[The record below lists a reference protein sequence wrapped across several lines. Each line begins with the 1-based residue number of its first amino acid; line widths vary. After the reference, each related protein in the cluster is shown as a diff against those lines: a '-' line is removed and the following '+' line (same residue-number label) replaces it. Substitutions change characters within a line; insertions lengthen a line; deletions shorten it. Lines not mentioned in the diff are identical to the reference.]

1 MERRESEIVDMGAI
15 LTGIFTSLAASA
27 ISGAVSSIYRR
38 IQENKSLEDK
48 LKDAF
53 EKAVCRY
60 FKDELQQ
67 EKVIYHDTEKY
78 IQMLKDE
85 LHGKAIDFE
94 SERYKKLYNYFE
106 EEIAKN
112 PSLADYVE
120 ITNLRITQEMLD
132 KNSSEIKG
140 LIEGYGEKIVAQ
152 NENLKAQNEKLME
165 GMEALLEKVSAR
177 SNLSSNP
184 ATIRS
189 LISDFGQDIKELKI
203 KSAYRHLEN
212 IQRSLINESNEDMI
226 LHAAVQCSMGI
237 CARFISNKKSL
248 NHYEEAYRQIKSKDV
263 IDTALYVQILEGLI
277 YWACKEKQDTEAKTY
292 TEELITVAPDNSW
305 IYVPELIK
313 ADDLDA
319 TYQAIPERVQKFQA
333 LTNAVMIGCKAQEHQ
348 MGIDIEAYTYQNL
361 TELTYDNFSLWVF
374 DMSVAATKF
383 ARQFTVRKNIHAIWN
398 KEAEVLYNMTHRYRE
413 LLKETELANLMPDTV
428 FLENL
433 TGYLKDQDEL
443 RLEIMEQEKGKPHF
457 KELYYLGYAMML
469 MDKEK
474 YPKALEL
481 IKGYGEDASVSILN
495 MRLAIAFRSGNED
508 EGKAVIKEAAEK
520 KRSIPDHL
528 LPNFIQTIHIFFSEL
543 EPYTKD
549 IVIETSQSKYL
560 FDQFVSFKQGEEIDI
575 LKLQEEESEIE
586 PLLYPILSILYKE
599 KLGIEKAIDLVRKCA
614 DNTVLDLRTIT
625 LLSYYKE
632 DSRYNIDRYHLLRD
646 LRINDETNRV
656 LLSEEL
662 PMAEAIMDY
671 EAVRDISQR
680 LRKEVPN
687 DLRILCYHIKALRI
701 LGKIDEVIALEPIV
715 NGMPINDMMAVKV
728 IVSIYES
735 IHELPFA
742 VEWLYR
748 AILITRNQ
756 DLKDFFYILS
766 LRPEV
771 GKMIYSP
778 HDIIE
783 LGDIAELEAEGEK
796 REVEIV
802 GGSVYADLIGK
813 RVGETVMIHLRE
825 DTNITIVAAHNKYYG
840 MCREV
845 HTDVECQMSKNI
857 KSFTIGNLEESA
869 NPLEELFKIIGDPK
883 QAQKEHDAKL
893 EQYKKRELPL
903 FTFAHG
909 GDVVGMMNLLFDP
922 HFMVYDFPVK
932 FYTQNVTKDDI
943 KDIPLVLDM
952 SSLILLSELHRR
964 YGVVWEKKFLV
975 PISLK
980 MTLCETL
987 TNEECGDFA
996 LLHKEAL
1003 DHITLNYIDS
1013 TKSDLWNIT
1022 RSMLDWIDH
1031 YCEVQIVEAKLLM
1044 QKHPNSTS
1052 LSLTETD
1059 SALLATMDNI
1069 LLTQDWMLMEKIASV
1084 RGISVQN
1091 WLAFMG
1097 AERTQDTFQYM
1108 LECGNVGGEM
1118 SADYI
1123 VEQYDAYR
1131 EGKENSYQTCV
1142 DNIPTNPSNIH
1153 SVMDACLQILCGK
1166 NDDRSKEE
1174 VTKML
1179 RKLLQSLTKRSIGV
1193 LVYQVSQLQNS
1204 DLMLCLKNAYE
1215 GMIDVNEY

>member
-1 MERRESEIVDMGAI
+1 MNRIKKVDMGAI

-27 ISGAVSSIYRR
+27 VSGVVSTIYRR
-38 IQENKSLEDK
+38 IQENKSLEEK

-67 EKVIYHDTEKY
+67 EKVIYRDTDKY

-85 LHGKAIDFE
+85 LQGNAIDFE

-120 ITNLRITQEMLD
+120 ITNLRITHEMLD

-140 LIEGYGEKIVAQ
+140 LIESYGEKIVLQNDNLMAQ
-152 NENLKAQNEKLME
+152 GEKLME
-165 GMEALLEKVSAR
+165 NMKALLEKVSTR
-177 SNLSSNP
+177 SNTSSNP

-189 LISDFGQDIKELKI
+189 LISDYSQDIKELKI
-203 KSAYRHLEN
+203 RSAYRHLEN
-212 IQRSLINESNEDMI
+212 IQRSLINESNEDEI
-226 LHAAVQCSMGI
+226 LHAAVQCSMAI
-237 CARFISNKKSL
+237 CARFISNKKSQ

-263 IDTALYVQILEGLI
+263 TDTALYVQILEGLI
-277 YWACKEKQDTEAKTY
+277 YWTCKEKQDTKTHAY
-292 TEELITVAPDNSW
+292 TEELKAVAPDNSW
-305 IYVPELIK
+305 IYVPELIT

-319 TYQAIPERVQKFQA
+319 AYQAIPERVHKFQA

-348 MGIDIEAYTYQNL
+348 MGINIDAYTYQNL
-361 TELTYDNFSLWVF
+361 TELTYDNFPLWVF

-383 ARQFTVRKNIHAIWN
+383 ARQFTVRKNIHALWN
-398 KEAEVLYNMTHRYRE
+398 REVEDLYNLTHRYQK
-413 LLKETELANLMPDTV
+413 LLRETELANMMPDTV

-433 TGYLKDQDEL
+433 TGYLKDQDEH
-443 RLEIMEQEKGKPHF
+443 RLDIMEQEKGKTHF

-469 MDKEK
+469 MDCEK

-481 IKGYGEDASVSILN
+481 IKEYGEDASASILN
-495 MRLAIAFRSGNED
+495 MRLVIAFRSENED

-543 EPYTKD
+543 EPYTQD
-549 IVIETSQSKYL
+549 IVIETPQSKYL
-560 FDQFVSFKQGEEIDI
+560 FDQFVLFKQGKEIDVA
-575 LKLQEEESEIE
+575 KLQEEEAEIE

-599 KLGIEKAIDLVRKCA
+599 KLGREKAIELVRKCV
-614 DNTVLDLRTIT
+614 DTTVLDLRTIT
-625 LLSYYKE
+625 LWSYYKE
-632 DSRYNIDRYHLLRD
+632 DAMYNIDRYHLLRD
-646 LRINDETNRV
+646 LRINEESNRV

-662 PMAEAIMDY
+662 LMAETIMDY
-671 EAVRDISQR
+671 EAVRDITQR

-701 LGKIDEVIALEPIV
+701 LGKIDDVIALEPIV
-715 NGMPINDMMAVKV
+715 NGMPINDAMAVKV
-728 IVSIYES
+728 IVSVYES
-735 IHELPFA
+735 IQELPFA
-742 VEWLYR
+742 IEWLYR

-756 DLKDFFYILS
+756 ELKDFFYILS
-766 LRPEV
+766 LSPEA

-783 LGDIAELEAEGEK
+783 LGDIVELEIDAEK
-796 REVEIV
+796 RDVEIV
-802 GGSVYADLIGK
+802 GSSVYTDLIGK
-813 RVGETVMIHLRE
+813 SVGETVRIHLRE
-825 DTNITIVAAHNKYYG
+825 DVNATIIAAHNKYFG
-840 MCREV
+840 MCKEV
-845 HTDVECQMSKNI
+845 HSDVESQMSKNI

-883 QAQKEHDAKL
+883 QMQKEYDVKL

-903 FTFAHG
+903 FTFTLG

-922 HFMVYDFPVK
+922 HFIVYDFPVK
-932 FYTQNVTKDDI
+932 LYTQNVTKDDI

-964 YGVVWEKKFLV
+964 YGLVREKKFLV

-987 TNEECGDFA
+987 TNEECGNFA
-996 LLHKEAL
+996 HLHKEAL
-1003 DHITLNYIDS
+1003 DHMTLSYIDS
-1013 TKSDLWNIT
+1013 TKSDLWNIA
-1022 RSMLDWIDH
+1022 RSMLDWIEQ

-1044 QKHPNSTS
+1044 QQHPNLTS
-1052 LSLTETD
+1052 FSLIETD

-1069 LLTQDWMLMEKIASV
+1069 LLTQDWMLMEKLASV

-1091 WLAFMG
+1091 WLAFIG
-1097 AERTQDTFQYM
+1097 EERTQDIFQYM

-1123 VEQYDAYR
+1123 VEQYNAYR
-1131 EGKENSYQTCV
+1131 DGNENCYQTCV
-1142 DNIPTNPSNIH
+1142 ENIPANPTTIH
-1153 SVMDACLQILCGK
+1153 SVVEACLQILKNK
-1166 NDDRSKEE
+1166 NDEQSTEE
-1174 VTKML
+1174 VTRML
-1179 RKLLQSLTKRSIGV
+1179 RILLQSLTKKSVSLLI
-1193 LVYQVSQLQNS
+1193 YQISLLQNAVLS
-1204 DLMLCLKNAYE
+1204 QCLKNAYE
-1215 GMIDVNEY
+1215 GMKEAKE